1 MTDVAPRA
9 IFFDRDGTLNEE
21 VGYINH
27 VSRLRLLPAAAA
39 AVRAVNAAGWRAIV
53 VTNQAGAARGYF
65 PGWMI
70 DVVHARLREE
80 LAAAGARLDAIYVC
94 PHHPTVGEPPYRL
107 DCECRK
113 PKPGL
118 LLQAARDFGLDLAQC
133 VVVGDRYSDVQL
145 AHRVGA
151 RGVLV
156 LTGYGRGEYEYQRE
170 QWATRP
176 DYIAE
181 DVLDAV
187 TWVLESQGIAS
198 VTTPGQ
204 PEGGS

>member
-1 MTDVAPRA
+1 MTGATCRA

-27 VSRLRLLPAAAA
+27 LSQLRLLPVAAA

-53 VTNQAGAARGYF
+53 VTNQAGVARGYF

-70 DVVHARLREE
+70 DAVHAE
-80 LAAAGARLDAIYVC
+80 LQRQLAVGGARLDAIYVC
-94 PHHPTVGEPPYRL
+94 PHHPTVGESPYRQ
-107 DCECRK
+107 DCNCRK

-118 LLQAARDFGLDLAQC
+118 LYQAARDFDLDLTKC
-133 VVVGDRYSDVQL
+133 VVIGDRYSDVQV

-151 RGVLV
+151 CGVLV

-170 QWATRP
+170 QWPRQP
-176 DYIAE
+176 NYIAA
-181 DVLDAV
+181 DVLEAV
-187 TWVLESQGIAS
+187 NLVLQAR
-198 VTTPGQ
+198 TQT
-204 PEGGS
+204 